1 MRSDRVSNQTLG
13 WSSNQGAYTNK
24 IIIVGSENDKGLG
37 SECLHDFKY
46 HETIKEMTCK
56 LVNKTNFSVDS
67 ILKI

>member
-37 SECLHDFKY
+37 SGVSAWFQ
-46 HETIKEMTCK
+46 
-56 LVNKTNFSVDS
+56 VPWNN
-67 ILKI
+67 